1 MMPLIVVSRL
11 VLAGALIF
19 AVLIG
24 TVPSVATTVDAA
36 KRSSCL
42 LAKGTARH

>member
-1 MMPLIVVSRL
+1 MMQLIVVSRL
-11 VLAGALIF
+11 VLAGTLIF

-24 TVPSVATTVDAA
+24 TVPSVAATVDAA

-42 LAKGTARH
+42 PAKGTARH

>member
-19 AVLIG
+19 AVRIG
-24 TVPSVATTVDAA
+24 TVPSVAATVEAA
-36 KRSSCL
+36 RRRSCRP
-42 LAKGTARH
+42 AKGTASH